1 MPVMTHSAEDSRDA
15 AEPLAKRE
23 GSMPMVQG
31 PAGTSASAP
40 HPATA
45 DPPWGLAFYLF
56 VEPFSIGKVVVDL
69 SAEAGP
75 GGEMLRKAGA
85 VDVLSPTRPG
95 LPLPFPDGGAD
106 LVICALAE
114 AEVADDRRRAA
125 LFAEIHRVL
134 RRDGMCVVRTVA
146 TALENAAVGVSL
158 RAVLA
163 DLALE
168 HFATVD
174 IVEETPFRAV
184 SYFIPGSEDLAVSEA
199 MSKVGDKPSH
209 LIALCTAATERTW
222 HLSESLLVPTG
233 PGEGGAAGEGELAAW
248 RAEVERLTAA
258 NAVIARERDDLRER
272 QMMLEDRSE
281 RLERTVG
288 AMRKDVERYLRQI
301 SDDGAAREL
310 LSLERDQ
317 LRRRIA
323 SVEGQLEAANRDI
336 DKQKSSVQALR
347 KEVARLRAARGSAAG
362 SGRGPAQGP
371 FQNASPSEKR
381 EQK

>member
-1 MPVMTHSAEDSRDA
+1 
-15 AEPLAKRE
+15 
-23 GSMPMVQG
+23 
-31 PAGTSASAP
+31 
-40 HPATA
+40 
-45 DPPWGLAFYLF
+45 
-56 VEPFSIGKVVVDL
+56 
-69 SAEAGP
+69 
-75 GGEMLRKAGA
+75 
-85 VDVLSPTRPG
+85 
-95 LPLPFPDGGAD
+95 
-106 LVICALAE
+106 
-114 AEVADDRRRAA
+114 
-125 LFAEIHRVL
+125 
-134 RRDGMCVVRTVA
+134 
-146 TALENAAVGVSL
+146 
-158 RAVLA
+158 
-163 DLALE
+163 
-168 HFATVD
+168 
-174 IVEETPFRAV
+174 V

-371 FQNASPSEKR
+371 FQNAPPSEKR

>member
-1 MPVMTHSAEDSRDA
+1 MTHAAEHSNDASRDA
-15 AEPLAKRE
+15 ASTPAKSD
-23 GSMPMVQG
+23 GSAPSIQG
-31 PAGTSASAP
+31 PTGATSSAP
-40 HPATA
+40 HPPTA

-85 VDVLSPTRPG
+85 VDVLSPARSG

-106 LVICALAE
+106 LIICALTA

-125 LFAEIHRVL
+125 MFAEIHRVL
-134 RRDGMCVVRTVA
+134 RRDGMCVVRAVA

-199 MSKVGDKPSH
+199 MSKVGGKPSH
-209 LIALCTAATERTW
+209 LIALCTAAAERTW
-222 HLSESLLVPTG
+222 HLAESLLVPTG
-233 PGEGGAAGEGELAAW
+233 PGDGGVTGEGELAAW
-248 RAEVERLTAA
+248 RAEVERLTVAHAA
-258 NAVIARERDDLRER
+258 IGRERDDLRER
-272 QMMLEDRSE
+272 QMMLQDHAE
-281 RLERTVG
+281 RLGRTVA

-301 SDDGAAREL
+301 GDDAAAREL
-310 LSLERDQ
+310 LSLEREQ

-323 SVEGQLEAANRDI
+323 AVEGELEVANRDI
-336 DKQKSSVQALR
+336 DKHKSSVQALR

-362 SGRGPAQGP
+362 SGHEPA
-371 FQNASPSEKR
+371 
-381 EQK
+381 